1 MAAVKDLLI
10 ELEEKYS
17 RMGDSQLLT
26 LERSLPRGGFDYD
39 VVVDV
44 LRERGYFRAE
54 ENDLYAV

>member
-10 ELEEKYS
+10 VLEEKYS

-39 VVVDV
+39 VVMDV
-44 LRERGYFRAE
+44 LRERGYFGDGE
-54 ENDLYAV
+54 G